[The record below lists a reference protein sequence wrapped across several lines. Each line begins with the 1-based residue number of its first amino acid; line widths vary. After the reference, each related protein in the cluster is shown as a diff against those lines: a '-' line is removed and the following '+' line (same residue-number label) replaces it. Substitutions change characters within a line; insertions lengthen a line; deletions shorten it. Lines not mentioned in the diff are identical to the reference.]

1 MSVTDKELSPFPPRA
16 VVVHVVRMG
25 EDKEMSRGACMSCR
39 GGAVTPAWLRSSV
52 ARRGESRSD
61 DACYRAVELVWV
73 YQGRKDTYL
82 HATGMAASCCCVG
95 ERDADR
101 HSEHESRRRRRRH
114 PCDARIDR
122 TPAKVSSKSTDV
134 CCIPRVPR
142 TERKSVHF
150 FLERFHPFARQ
161 SVPTRSFPLAV
172 FILLE
177 SRFDLT
183 QSGLQVTKPGLL
195 GDEERFPY
203 LVARAG
209 GREGFE
215 RVLSVLVRDEA
226 SDGVEEVQAG

>member
-1 MSVTDKELSPFPPRA
+1 
-16 VVVHVVRMG
+16 MG
-25 EDKEMSRGACMSCR
+25 ISGSKR
-39 GGAVTPAWLRSSV
+39 
-52 ARRGESRSD
+52 
-61 DACYRAVELVWV
+61 
-73 YQGRKDTYL
+73 YL
-82 HATGMAASCCCVG
+82 HATGTASCCCVG

-114 PCDARIDR
+114 HRAPRVNLARLEVR
-122 TPAKVSSKSTDV
+122 SNTPPDV

-150 FLERFHPFARQ
+150 FLERFNPLAHQP
-161 SVPTRSFPLAV
+161 VPTRSFPLAV

-183 QSGLQVTKPGLL
+183 ESGLQVTKLGLL

-215 RVLSVLVRDEA
+215 SALSVLVCDEA